1 LGLDF
6 VWGLA
11 GSSRVR
17 PLEELTLKI
26 QNTRE
31 RLLASSMIC
40 GVAFLGLSATRAS
53 AAAAAADANNGEVSE
68 IVVTGTRIPS
78 PNLTSIAPVTTIG
91 NADIKAQGV
100 TRIEDITNSL
110 PQVFAG
116 QGSSITNG
124 ATGAA
129 TVNLRGL
136 GANRTLVLID
146 NRRLMPGDPT
156 NSLTVAADLNFIPAA
171 LVERVDV
178 LTGGA
183 SATYGADA
191 VAGVVNFVMLKNF
204 EGVRL
209 DAQYDGYQHDNNNS
223 TGQTALRTAAATA
236 IIPSQFAIPGNQ
248 FGGEGSEVSVVIG
261 VNAPDGKGNV
271 TAYATYRQN
280 NAILEG
286 ARDFSACT
294 LATSAAGFGCSGSG
308 TAYPARVGSFLVDP
322 TTFNTFR
329 PRVATDVFNFGP
341 ANFFVR
347 PDERYNLGAFAHY
360 EIAPWATAYM
370 DAMFMDDL
378 STAQIASGGIFAST
392 FSVNCANPFLTAQ
405 EKGLLVPTA
414 ATGGGTCAT
423 NPAGIFT
430 GTMSRRLLP
439 SEQTGRLTQFRHT
452 DYRIVLGMKGDL
464 GKNWNYDGYM
474 QYGSVEV
481 QNRQSGNFDTTRIN
495 QSLNAIAGPNGTP
508 ICNPT
513 GNPDPGCVPI
523 NIFSSAL
530 ISKDAIN
537 FLSIN
542 SFNSGNITERVVSL
556 AFTGKLG
563 DYGLKSA
570 WANDGVGVAFG
581 AEYRREHLDTVADFL
596 ANNGLVNGN
605 GGANPPVNGGFD
617 VYELFGEA
625 RVPLISDMPFAKDV
639 SLELGYRFS
648 DYSSIGDTNTY
659 KVAGEWEVIDGLRFR
674 AGYNRAVRAPN
685 VQELFAPQNVVLD
698 GTQDPCAG
706 LAANAAANAAK
717 IANCASIF
725 HLTTAQVLGIEAN
738 PANQYNGQIGGNPN
752 LKPEI
757 SDTYTAGVVWRPTF
771 APGLDVSVDYFD
783 IKIDQFI
790 SRIGA
795 NLELNQCLATGSPT
809 FCSLVHRDA
818 NGSLFLTNNGFVQ
831 DTTLNTGS
839 LKTTGVDLNVNY
851 RTGLEKIGLG
861 DNGSVAVNLVGT
873 WLDTLI
879 TQPLPGG
886 PSYDC
891 AGLYGTICSGNP
903 AVNGAPSP
911 RWRHKASLTWN
922 TPYAYGDWFKSLSFR
937 GQWRYFGKV
946 SLDAYD
952 SNPQLNNT
960 ALQFPV
966 EKNLSAQNYIDLT
979 ANFTVHNNLNFRVG
993 VNNVFDKDPP
1003 LVGSNLPGTTGN
1015 GNTFPQVYD
1024 ALGRFVFVGL
1034 TADF

>member
-1 LGLDF
+1 LTKN
-6 VWGLA
+6 
-11 GSSRVR
+11 
-17 PLEELTLKI
+17 PL
-26 QNTRE
+26 RE

-40 GVAFLGLSATRAS
+40 GAAFLGLSATHA
-53 AAAAAADANNGEVSE
+53 AAAAAADAASGEVAE
-68 IVVTGTRIPS
+68 VVVTGTRIPS
-78 PNLTSIAPVTTIG
+78 PNLTSIAPVTTVG

-100 TRIEDITNSL
+100 TRMEDITNAL

-136 GANRTLVLID
+136 GSNRTLVLID

-156 NSLTVAADLNFIPAA
+156 SSLIVAADLNFIPSA

-204 EGVRL
+204 EGVRI
-209 DAQYDGYQHDNNNS
+209 DAQYSGYQHDNDNS
-223 TGQTALRTAAATA
+223 GAQNVLRTAAKTA
-236 IIPSQFAIPGNQ
+236 ILPSQFAIPGNL
-248 FGGEGSEVSVVIG
+248 FEGEGSEVSLVLG

-280 NAILEG
+280 NPILERD
-286 ARDFSACT
+286 RDFSACT
-294 LATSAAGFGCSGSG
+294 LASTVAAGFACSGSG
-308 TAYPARVGSFLVDP
+308 TAFPARVGGFLVDP

-329 PRVATDVFNFGP
+329 TRNATTDVFNFGP

-360 EIAPWATAYM
+360 EVAPWATAYM

-378 STAQIASGGIFAST
+378 STAQIAAGGIFAGT
-392 FSVNCANPFLTAQ
+392 FSINCANPLLSTQ
-405 EKGLLVPTA
+405 EAGLLVPVGATA
-414 ATGGGTCAT
+414 GQNCANTPGGT
-423 NPAGIFT
+423 FT
-430 GTMSRRLLP
+430 GTVARRLLD

-452 DYRIVLGMKGDL
+452 DYRIVVGLRGDL

-495 QSLNAIAGPNGTP
+495 QALNVVNGPNGP
-508 ICNPT
+508 VCAP
-513 GNPDPGCVPI
+513 GADPGCVPI
-523 NIFSSAL
+523 NIFTAQTVSPA
-530 ISKDAIN
+530 AIK

-542 SFNSGNITERVVSL
+542 SFNSGNVTERVASL

-563 DYGLKSA
+563 DYGFKSP
-570 WANDGVGVAFG
+570 WASDGVGVAFG

-605 GGANPPVNGGFD
+605 GGANPPVNGGYD

-625 RVPLISDMPFAKDV
+625 RVPLVSDMPLAKDI

-648 DYSSIGDTNTY
+648 DYSSVGTTNTY
-659 KVAGEWEVIDGLRFR
+659 KVAGEWEVIDGLRVR

-685 VQELFAPQNVVLD
+685 VQELFAPLNVVLD
-698 GTQDPCAG
+698 GTIDPCAG
-706 LAANAAANAAK
+706 LAANQAANAAR
-717 IANCASIF
+717 IANCANVF
-725 HLTTAQVLGIEAN
+725 HLTTQQVLGIEAN
-738 PANQYNGQIGGNPN
+738 SANQYNGQVGGLST

-757 SDTYTAGVVWRPTF
+757 SDTYTAGVVWQPTF
-771 APGLDVSVDYFD
+771 APGLSVSLDYFN
-783 IKIDQFI
+783 IKVDQFI

-795 NLELNQCLATGSPT
+795 SLILTQCINTNDPT
-809 FCSLVHRDA
+809 FCGLVHREPG
-818 NGSLFLTNNGFVQ
+818 NNSLFIDNTGFVT
-831 DTTLNTGS
+831 DITRNTGS
-839 LKTTGVDLNVNY
+839 LKTTGLDVNLAYHTDLSNW
-851 RTGLEKIGLG
+851 GLG
-861 DNGSVAVNLVGT
+861 DNGSISASLVGT
-873 WLDTLI
+873 YLDSLV

-891 AGLYGTICSGNP
+891 KGLYGVICSGTP
-903 AVNGAPSP
+903 TNGAPAP
-911 RWRHKASLTWN
+911 EWRHKARLTWN
-922 TPYAYGDWFKSLSFR
+922 TPWSYGDWFKSLSLSA
-937 GQWRYFGKV
+937 QWRYFGKTT
-946 SLDAYD
+946 LDAYD
-952 SNPQLNNT
+952 SNPQLNNP
-960 ALQFPV
+960 ANQFPN
-966 EKNLSAQNYIDLT
+966 ERTLAAQNYIDLT
-979 ANFTVHNNLNFRVG
+979 ANFTIHNNLNFRVG

-1003 LVGSNLPGTTGN
+1003 LTGSNCPATTCN

-1024 ALGRFVFVGL
+1024 ALGRFMFVGL
-1034 TADF
+1034 SADF

>member
-1 LGLDF
+1 M
-6 VWGLA
+6 
-11 GSSRVR
+11 
-17 PLEELTLKI
+17 KI

-40 GVAFLGLSATRAS
+40 GAAFLGLSATQAV
-53 AAAAAADANNGEVSE
+53 AADTSGDVAE

-78 PNLTSIAPVTTIG
+78 PNLTSIAPVTTVG

-100 TRIEDITNSL
+100 TRMEDITNAL

-156 NSLTVAADLNFIPAA
+156 SSLVVAADLNFIPSA

-191 VAGVVNFVMLKNF
+191 VAGVVNFVMMKNF

-209 DAQYDGYQHDNNNS
+209 DAQYSGYQHDNNNS
-223 TGQTALRTAAATA
+223 TGQAALRAGAATA
-236 IIPSQFAIPGNQ
+236 IIPSQYAIPGNQ
-248 FGGEGSEVSVVIG
+248 WGGEGSQVSITMG
-261 VNAPDGKGNV
+261 VNAPDGKGNA

-280 NAILEG
+280 NPILE
-286 ARDFSACT
+286 ATRDFSACT
-294 LATSAAGFGCSGSG
+294 LTTTLAGFACSGSG
-308 TAYPARVGSFLVDP
+308 TAFPARVANYVVDP
-322 TTFNTFR
+322 TTYNTFR
-329 PRVATDVFNFGP
+329 TRQATDVFNFGP
-341 ANFFVR
+341 ANFFMR

-378 STAQIASGGIFAST
+378 STAQIASGGIFAGT

-405 EKGLLVPTA
+405 EKGLLSATA

-423 NPAGIFT
+423 NPNGVFT
-430 GTMSRRLLP
+430 GTVSRRLLP
-439 SEQTGRLTQFRHT
+439 NEQTGRLTQFRHT

-481 QNRQSGNFDTTRIN
+481 QNRQSGNFNTTRIN

-508 ICNPT
+508 ICNPA

-523 NIFSSAL
+523 NIFSSQY
-530 ISKDAIN
+530 ISPAAIN

-563 DYGLKSA
+563 DYGIKSA

-581 AEYRREHLDTVADFL
+581 AEYRREHLDNSADFL
-596 ANNGLVNGN
+596 SINGLVNGN
-605 GGANPPVNGGFD
+605 GGAAAPTNGSFD

-625 RVPLISDMPFAKDV
+625 RIPLISDMPFAKDV

-648 DYSSIGDTNTY
+648 DYSSVGNTNTY
-659 KVAGEWEVIDGLRFR
+659 KVAGEWEVVDGVRFR
-674 AGYNRAVRAPN
+674 GGYNRAVRAPN
-685 VQELFAPQNVVLD
+685 INELYQTQTVALD
-698 GTQDPCAG
+698 GNSDPCAG

-717 IANCASIF
+717 IANCAAIF

-738 PANQYNGQIGGNPN
+738 PANQYQGLQGGNPN

-757 SDTYTAGVVWRPTF
+757 SDTYTGGVVWQPKF
-771 APGLDVSVDYFD
+771 IPGLNVSADYFN
-783 IKIDQFI
+783 IKVDQFI
-790 SRIGA
+790 SGYGA
-795 NLELNQCLATGSPT
+795 TLILNQCVNTGSPT
-809 FCSLVHRDA
+809 FCNLVHRDA
-818 NGSLFLTNNGFVQ
+818 AGSLWLSNQGYVQ
-831 DTTLNTGS
+831 DTALNTGS
-839 LKTTGVDLNVNY
+839 LKTSGVDVNLAY
-851 RTGLEKIGLG
+851 RTDLSAWGLG
-861 DNGSVAVNLVGT
+861 DNGSVSAAMIGT

-891 AGLYGTICSGNP
+891 AGLYGVTCNGGSNLVP
-903 AVNGAPSP
+903 AAK
-911 RWRHKASLTWN
+911 WRHKAALTWN
-922 TPYAYGDWFKSLSFR
+922 TPYSYGDWFKSLSLR
-937 GQWRYFGKV
+937 VQWRYFGKV
-946 SLDAYD
+946 GLDAYQ
-952 SNPQLNNT
+952 SNPQLNNVGNQY
-960 ALQFPV
+960 AV
-966 EKNLSAQNYIDLT
+966 EQNLPAQNYIDLT

-1003 LVGSNLPGTTGN
+1003 LIGSNLPGTTGN

>member
-1 LGLDF
+1 MR
-6 VWGLA
+6 A
-11 GSSRVR
+11 R

-26 QNTRE
+26 QSTRE

-40 GVAFLGLSATRAS
+40 GAAFLGLSATS
-53 AAAAAADANNGEVSE
+53 AYAAAAADAAAGEVSE

-78 PNLTSIAPVTTIG
+78 PNLTSIAPVTTVG

-100 TRIEDITNSL
+100 TRMEDITNSL

-124 ATGAA
+124 STGAA
-129 TVNLRGL
+129 TVDLRGL
-136 GANRTLVLID
+136 GPNRTLVLID
-146 NRRLMPGDPT
+146 NRRLNPGDPT
-156 NSLTVAADLNFIPAA
+156 ARTSVSADLNFVPAA

-191 VAGVVNFVMLKNF
+191 VAGVVNFIMLKNF
-204 EGVRL
+204 EGVRI
-209 DAQYDGYQHDNNNS
+209 DAQYSGYQHDNNNS
-223 TGQTALRTAAATA
+223 TGQAALRAAAATA
-236 IIPSQFAIPGNQ
+236 LIPSQFTIPGNS
-248 FGGEGSEVSVVIG
+248 FEGEGSEVSLVLG

-286 ARDFSACT
+286 DRDFSACT
-294 LATSAAGFGCSGSG
+294 LASTAAGFGCSGSG
-308 TAYPARVGSFLVDP
+308 TAFPARVGGFLVDP

-329 PRVATDVFNFGP
+329 PRNAATDVFNFGP

-347 PDERYNLGAFAHY
+347 PDERYSLGAFAHY

-370 DAMFMDDL
+370 DTMFMDDN
-378 STAQIASGGIFAST
+378 STAQIAAGGIFAGT
-392 FSVNCANPFLTAQ
+392 FSVNCANPLLSAQ

-423 NPAGIFT
+423 NPGGIFT
-430 GTMSRRLLP
+430 STIARRLLDQ
-439 SEQTGRLTQFRHT
+439 EQTGRLTQFRHT
-452 DYRIVLGMKGDL
+452 DYRIVVGLKGDL
-464 GKNWNYDGYM
+464 GKNWNYDGYL
-474 QYGSVEV
+474 QYGSVQV
-481 QNRQSGNFDTTRIN
+481 NNRQSGNFDTTRIN
-495 QSLNAIAGPNGTP
+495 QSLNAIAGPGGTA
-508 ICNPT
+508 ICNPAA
-513 GNPDPGCVPI
+513 NPDPGCVPI
-523 NIFSSAL
+523 NIFTSQF
-530 ISKDAIN
+530 ISPAAIK

-542 SFNSGNITERVVSL
+542 SFNSGNIIERVASL

-563 DYGLKSA
+563 DYGVKSPMA
-570 WANDGVGVAFG
+570 SEGVGVALG

-596 ANNGLVNGN
+596 SNNGLVNGN
-605 GGANPPVNGGFD
+605 GGAAPPVNGGFD

-625 RVPLISDMPFAKDV
+625 RVPLVSDMPYAKDI

-648 DYSSIGDTNTY
+648 NYSSIGNTNTY

-674 AGYNRAVRAPN
+674 GGYNRAVRAPN
-685 VQELFAPQNVVLD
+685 VIELFAPQNVVLD
-698 GTQDPCAG
+698 GTADPCAG
-706 LAANAAANAAK
+706 LSAANPLVAT
-717 IANCASIF
+717 CASLF
-725 HLTTAQVLGIEAN
+725 HLTTAQVLAIEKN
-738 PANQYNGQIGGNPN
+738 PANQYNGQTGGNPN

-757 SDTYTAGVVWRPTF
+757 SDTYTAGVVFQPTF
-771 APGLDVSVDYFD
+771 VPGMSVSVDYFN
-783 IKIDQFI
+783 IKVDQFI

-795 NLELNQCLATGSPT
+795 TLELTNCVNTGNPV

-818 NGSLFLTNNGFVQ
+818 NGSLFLSNQGFVQ

-839 LKTTGVDLNVNY
+839 LQTSGVDLNVAY
-851 RTGLEKIGLG
+851 HTDLSTFGLG
-861 DNGSVAVNLVGT
+861 DNGSISASLIGT
-873 WLDTLI
+873 WLDKTV

-886 PSYDC
+886 PSFDC
-891 AGLYGTICSGNP
+891 KGLYGTTCGT
-903 AVNGAPSP
+903 PSP
-911 RWRHKASLTWN
+911 EWRHKARLTWN
-922 TPYAYGDWFKSLSFR
+922 TPYSYGDWVKSLSFSA
-937 GQWRYFGKV
+937 QWRYFGKV
-946 SLDAYD
+946 TADSFDA
-952 SNPQLNNT
+952 NPQLNNPGIQT
-960 ALQFPV
+960 AVEQRFP
-966 EKNLSAQNYIDLT
+966 AQNYIDLT

-1003 LVGSNLPGTTGN
+1003 LAGNNLPATVGN

-1034 TADF
+1034 SADF

>member
-1 LGLDF
+1 
-6 VWGLA
+6 
-11 GSSRVR
+11 
-17 PLEELTLKI
+17 LKI
-26 QNTRE
+26 QHTRE

-40 GVAFLGLSATRAS
+40 GAAFLGLSATQAA
-53 AAAAAADANNGEVSE
+53 AAAAAADASAGEVSE
-68 IVVTGTRIPS
+68 VVVTGTRIPS
-78 PNLTSIAPVTTIG
+78 PNLTSIAPVTTVG

-124 ATGAA
+124 ASGAA

-146 NRRLMPGDPT
+146 SRRVMAGDPT
-156 NSLTVAADLNFIPAA
+156 NSLVVAADLNFIPAA

-191 VAGVVNFVMLKNF
+191 VAGVVNFIMVKNF

-209 DAQYDGYQHDNNNS
+209 DAQYSGYQHDNNNS
-223 TGQTALRTAAATA
+223 TGQAALRAGGANA
-236 IIPSQFAIPGNQ
+236 ILPQLFNIPGNL
-248 FGGEGSEVSVVIG
+248 FEGEGSEVSLVLG

-280 NAILEG
+280 NPILERD
-286 ARDFSACT
+286 RDFSACT
-294 LATSAAGFGCSGSG
+294 LASTVANGFACSGSG
-308 TAYPARVGSFLVDP
+308 TSFPAILTNPGAGAISNIVDP

-329 PRVATDVFNFGP
+329 DVRGTDVFNFGP

-378 STAQIASGGIFAST
+378 STAQIAAGGIFAGT
-392 FSVNCANPFLTAQ
+392 FSVNCANPLLSAQ
-405 EKGLLVPTA
+405 EKGRLNATA

-423 NPAGIFT
+423 NPGGTFT
-430 GTMSRRLLP
+430 GTVARRLLDQ
-439 SEQTGRLTQFRHT
+439 EQTGRLTQFRHT
-452 DYRIVLGMKGDL
+452 DYRIVIGLKGDL
-464 GKNWNYDGYM
+464 GKNWNYDGYL
-474 QYGSVEV
+474 QYGSTEV

-495 QSLNAIAGPNGTP
+495 QSLNAVAGPGGAA
-508 ICNPT
+508 ICNPAA
-513 GNPDPGCVPI
+513 NPDPGCVPI
-523 NIFSSAL
+523 NIFTSQF
-530 ISKDAIN
+530 ISPAAIK

-542 SFNSGNITERVVSL
+542 SFNSGNITERVASL

-563 DYGLKSA
+563 DYGVKSP
-570 WANDGVGVAFG
+570 WASDGVGVALG
-581 AEYRREHLDTVADFL
+581 AEYRREHLDTIADFL
-596 ANNGLVNGN
+596 STNGLVNGN
-605 GGANPPVNGGFD
+605 GGAAPPVNGGFD

-625 RVPLISDMPFAKDV
+625 RVPLISDMPYAKYLG
-639 SLELGYRFS
+639 LELGYRFS
-648 DYSSIGDTNTY
+648 NYSSVGDTNTY

-698 GTQDPCAG
+698 GNQDPCAG
-706 LAANAAANAAK
+706 LTAANPLVQT
-717 IANCASIF
+717 CATLF
-725 HLTTAQVLGIEAN
+725 NLTPTQVLGIAKN
-738 PANQYNGQIGGNPN
+738 PANQYFGQIGGNPN
-752 LKPEI
+752 LRPEI
-757 SDTYTAGVVWRPTF
+757 SDTYTAGVVWQ
-771 APGLDVSVDYFD
+771 PGFVSGLSLSVDYFN
-783 IKIDQFI
+783 IKVDDFI
-790 SRIGA
+790 GRIGA
-795 NLELNQCLATGSPT
+795 NLELTTCLATGNPT
-809 FCSLVHRDA
+809 FCNLIHRSTNPASL
-818 NGSLFLTNNGFVQ
+818 GSLFLDPTGFVQ

-839 LKTTGVDLNVNY
+839 LKTTGADLNVNY
-851 RTGLEKIGLG
+851 RTDLSNWGLG
-861 DNGSVAVNLVGT
+861 DNGSISANLVGT

-886 PSYDC
+886 PSFDC
-891 AGLYGTICSGNP
+891 TSLYGLVCGT
-903 AVNGAPSP
+903 PSP
-911 RWRHKASLTWN
+911 EWRHKARLTWN
-922 TPYAYGDWFKSLSFR
+922 TPYSYGDWFKSLSFSA
-937 GQWRYFGKV
+937 QWRYFAKV
-946 SLDAYD
+946 TLDAYD
-952 SNPQLNNT
+952 SNPQLRNP
-960 ALQFPV
+960 ARQFPN
-966 EKNLSAQNYIDLT
+966 ERTLAAQNYIDLT

-1003 LVGSNLPGTTGN
+1003 LTGTNCTAVLCN
-1015 GNTFPQVYD
+1015 GNTYPQVYD